1 MRVNMYLDQMQ
12 DLETKH
18 RKSKNIVAK
27 REIMRQIRELEVKII
42 KK

>member
-1 MRVNMYLDQMQ
+1 MEYLEMMQ

-27 REIMRQIRELEVKII
+27 AEIMRQIKALEVKII

>member
-1 MRVNMYLDQMQ
+1 MRVRMYLDQMQ

-27 REIMRQIRELEVKII
+27 AEIMRQFRELEVKII

>member
-1 MRVNMYLDQMQ
+1 MDTLEYMQ

-18 RKSKNIVAK
+18 RNSKNEVAK
-27 REIMRQIRELEVKII
+27 REIMKQIKALEVKII